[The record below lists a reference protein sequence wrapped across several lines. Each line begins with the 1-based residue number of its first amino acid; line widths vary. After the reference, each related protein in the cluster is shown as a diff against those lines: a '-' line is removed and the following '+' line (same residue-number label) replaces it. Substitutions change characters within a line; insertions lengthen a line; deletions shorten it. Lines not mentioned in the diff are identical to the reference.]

1 MRLAAIVLAAAL
13 VALPRTARAQAS
25 PAPADSAAAAAAPNA
40 IPTIDE
46 GQLPVPLRPA
56 SRMETQNLIRRYY
69 PASLLRTGG
78 EGEAG
83 VRVVVDEDGKV
94 ATAEVE
100 RYFVDPGQALAY
112 KTGQLEILAL
122 RDEGKKRLGSRFD
135 IKAFHDVVLKNG
147 AVSLTTLREQVEK
160 YYASVEGSAKAK

>member
-100 RYFVDPGQALAY
+100 RSSGDRDIDRSALEVARRLHFPRPRLNAAPVRVRMLTPVRFMVDRADPRA
-112 KTGQLEILAL
+112 
-122 RDEGKKRLGSRFD
+122 
-135 IKAFHDVVLKNG
+135 
-147 AVSLTTLREQVEK
+147 
-160 YYASVEGSAKAK
+160 